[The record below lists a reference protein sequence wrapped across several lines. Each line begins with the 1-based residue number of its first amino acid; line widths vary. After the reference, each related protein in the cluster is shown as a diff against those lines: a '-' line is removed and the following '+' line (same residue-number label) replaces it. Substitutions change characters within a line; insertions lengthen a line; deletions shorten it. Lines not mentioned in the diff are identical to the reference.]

1 MNRRSAR
8 GFTLIEVMI
17 VVAMVAILSAV
28 ALPAYNEYVTRG
40 RIPDATSQ
48 LATKQT
54 QLEQWYQDNRR
65 YTGAP
70 ACANDTTNQHFDFS
84 CNGTEAAGTGQAYLL
99 TAAGKGT
106 MAGFS
111 FTIDQANQRRT
122 AAVPA
127 GWTLPVPNNCW
138 VARKAGQC

>member
-1 MNRRSAR
+1 
-8 GFTLIEVMI
+8 MI
-17 VVAMVAILSAV
+17 VVAMVAILSSI

-40 RIPDATSQ
+40 RIPDATAT

-70 ACANDTTNQHFDFS
+70 ACANDTANRHFDFS

-99 TAAGKGT
+99 TATGKAT

-122 AAVPA
+122 AGVPA
-127 GWTLPVPNNCW
+127 GWTVPAPNNCW